1 MFSISSFKLLV
12 DSKTATPF
20 LNIRYGDKFIYYIRS
35 VMNLNLNPELNRR
48 LRKKINEWLNF
59 TYEKQANFKSPEKSK
74 RLI

>member
-1 MFSISSFKLLV
+1 
-12 DSKTATPF
+12 
-20 LNIRYGDKFIYYIRS
+20 
-35 VMNLNLNPELNRR
+35 MNLNLNPELNRR